1 MPDSTGRRSSPARP
15 AIISAAVRKPFCPAK
30 MLIHTAGATTSMNRR
45 SGRRPPSL
53 AAAR

>member
-1 MPDSTGRRSSPARP
+1 MPDKSGRRSNPARP
-15 AIISAAVRKPFCPAK
+15 AIISAAVRKPLCPAK
-30 MLIHTAGATTSMNRR
+30 MLIHTAGETTSMNSR